1 MIDFVLI
8 LIMPLTEN
16 LPKPL
21 AKLNGKPI
29 LHYVLNHLKDFD
41 VKKVTVSVG
50 YQSHKI
56 IHYLSSQTFPWKT
69 EISDA
74 GDVDIIYRIIKV
86 FENSKINGLVV
97 GVSGGVDSALTS
109 TLCAETGKKLICIEM
124 PIKQEDA
131 QISRAKKHIEWLKS
145 KYSNVTSIIINLDST
160 YNTFVDSLPKS
171 ESDKHDLSLANTRS
185 RLRMVTLYYFAA
197 LNNFIV
203 AGTGNKVEDFGIGFY
218 TKYGDGGVDISPIAD
233 LLKSEVFELAR
244 YHKIIDE
251 IISAKPTDGL
261 WNDNRTDE
269 EQIGATYDELEKAML
284 QESKSDINLSQ
295 REIEVMSIYK
305 SFNSSNRH
313 KMDPIPVCAIPKE
326 YI

>member
-1 MIDFVLI
+1 MKH
-8 LIMPLTEN
+8 PE
-16 LPKPL
+16 
-21 AKLNGKPI
+21 
-29 LHYVLNHLKDFD
+29 
-41 VKKVTVSVG
+41 KVSKHIVRWIN
-50 YQSHKI
+50 K
-56 IHYLSSQTFPWKT
+56 YL
-69 EISDA
+69 
-74 GDVDIIYRIIKV
+74 
-86 FENSKINGLVV
+86 ENSKIDGLVV
-97 GVSGGVDSALTS
+97 GVSGGIDSALTS
-109 TLCAETGKKLICIEM
+109 TLCAETGKNLICIEM
-124 PIKQEDA
+124 PINQGND
-131 QISRAKKHIEWLKS
+131 QVSRSKKHIEWLKS
-145 KYSNVTSIIINLDST
+145 KYPNVTSILINLDNT
-160 YNTFVDSLPKS
+160 YNMFVDSLPKN

-185 RLRMVTLYYFAA
+185 RLRMVTLYYFSA
-197 LNNFIV
+197 LNNFLV

-269 EQIGATYDELEKAML
+269 EQIGATYDELEKAMM

-313 KMDPIPVCAIPKE
+313 KMDPIPVCAIPKD

>member
-1 MIDFVLI
+1 MKH
-8 LIMPLTEN
+8 P
-16 LPKPL
+16 
-21 AKLNGKPI
+21 
-29 LHYVLNHLKDFD
+29 
-41 VKKVTVSVG
+41 KKVSK
-50 YQSHKI
+50 HI
-56 IHYLSSQTFPWKT
+56 INWINTYL
-69 EISDA
+69 
-74 GDVDIIYRIIKV
+74 
-86 FENSKINGLVV
+86 ENSKINGLVV

-124 PIKQEDA
+124 PIKQEDV

-145 KYSNVTSIIINLDST
+145 KYSNVTSVLINLDNT
-160 YNTFVDSLPKS
+160 YNSFVDSLPNS

-269 EQIGATYDELEKAML
+269 EQIGATYDELEKAMM

-305 SFNSSNRH
+305 SFNLSNRH
-313 KMDPIPVCAIPKE
+313 KMDPIPVCAIPKD